1 MKKIYFIAV
10 LLALIFSFHSLANEI
25 TAIKAAENM
34 KNGLIIIDVRNKEEW
49 KETGIIPNSILIQM
63 LSTGRTIRK
72 EYISDLLT
80 ALGDDKDINVAIIC
94 HSGGRSS
101 ATVSMLQD
109 KGFNN
114 IFNISEG
121 MVGNGSTTG
130 WLNRN
135 LPVID
140 CNEECK

>member
-1 MKKIYFIAV
+1 MIKIFFI
-10 LLALIFSFHSLANEI
+10 IFIILFPLSTIANEI
-25 TAIKAAENM
+25 SVVDAAKELN
-34 KNGLIIIDVRNKEEW
+34 NDLIIIDVRNIEEW
-49 KETGIIPNSILIQM
+49 KETGIIPNSKLIQM
-63 LSTGRTIRK
+63 LSSQGTIRK
-72 EYISDLLT
+72 DFISELVA
-80 ALGDDKDINVAIIC
+80 ALGEDKNIKAAIIC
-94 HSGGRSS
+94 RSGRRSS

-130 WLNRN
+130 WVNRN
-135 LPVID
+135 LPVIE